1 MAKVSVKVKF
11 LKDKHDIEIMLDEPV
26 ELFKA
31 QLYALTG
38 VPNDRQ
44 KITAGAK
51 QITDATDLKT
61 VGLKDKQVLMLF
73 GTAEEVLARPT
84 ETQTFIEDL
93 APEGMAAIMSAGV
106 PFGLQNLG
114 NTCYMNSTLQ
124 LLKNADEFS
133 EAIVKAPSVADP
145 LVKEAQNVFKQMDT
159 TYEPIAPHPFWSR
172 LKQRK
177 PDFGQMTPQGGWMQH
192 DAEECLTELLNC
204 VNGVVKTNGKGLT
217 DEHFRIEMDTVTTL
231 AAGEGGSE
239 EPTTKTDYTLKLSC
253 HIQGNV
259 KQADGSWKGGTDM
272 MPQGIMNGLDGTI
285 EKTSPSLGRMALYE
299 TKSRV
304 TRLPKYVVTQLMRFF
319 YKQDTQSKA
328 KVKRPVKFPFALDM
342 HDYCVPELQ
351 KKIYA
356 YRERK
361 GEAQRLEEAEAKKAK
376 LSHNETPAA
385 EAGAAAAGGDA
396 KMEVEGEAPAAA
408 IAVVEEDEQCFA
420 TYQLTGVLTHK
431 GDSADGGHYVAWIRK
446 DDGKWFLFDDDKVS
460 EVKADRIKLLEGVS
474 AMDHMA
480 YLCLYKRTPL
490 VFGSDNTRYEET
502 KQPDAKATKKK

>member
-1 MAKVSVKVKF
+1 M
-11 LKDKHDIEIMLDEPV
+11 EW
-26 ELFKA
+26 
-31 QLYALTG
+31 
-38 VPNDRQ
+38 
-44 KITAGAK
+44 
-51 QITDATDLKT
+51 
-61 VGLKDKQVLMLF
+61 
-73 GTAEEVLARPT
+73 
-84 ETQTFIEDL
+84 
-93 APEGMAAIMSAGV
+93 
-106 PFGLQNLG
+106 
-114 NTCYMNSTLQ
+114 Q

-133 EAIVKAPSVADP
+133 DAIVKAPSVADP

-272 MPQGIMNGLDGTI
+272 MPQGIMNGLNGTI
-285 EKTSPSLGRMALYE
+285 EKTSPSLGRMALYD

-385 EAGAAAAGGDA
+385 EAGAAAAGVPLAHSFLDDSPFVFYGKRRGLGARRRRGFSPD
-396 KMEVEGEAPAAA
+396 AAA
-408 IAVVEEDEQCFA
+408 RHPKFQKSRPSDGLFPSVSGPQGLRRPIFA
-420 TYQLTGVLTHK
+420 LVAERTQAREHRRKSPEKHQFPKHQRINALHRMANALIPPIFRFLTH
-431 GDSADGGHYVAWIRK
+431 Y
-446 DDGKWFLFDDDKVS
+446 
-460 EVKADRIKLLEGVS
+460 
-474 AMDHMA
+474 
-480 YLCLYKRTPL
+480 
-490 VFGSDNTRYEET
+490 
-502 KQPDAKATKKK
+502 

>member
-1 MAKVSVKVKF
+1 M
-11 LKDKHDIEIMLDEPV
+11 EW
-26 ELFKA
+26 
-31 QLYALTG
+31 
-38 VPNDRQ
+38 
-44 KITAGAK
+44 
-51 QITDATDLKT
+51 
-61 VGLKDKQVLMLF
+61 
-73 GTAEEVLARPT
+73 
-84 ETQTFIEDL
+84 
-93 APEGMAAIMSAGV
+93 
-106 PFGLQNLG
+106 
-114 NTCYMNSTLQ
+114 Q

-272 MPQGIMNGLDGTI
+272 MPQGIMNGLNGTI
-285 EKTSPSLGRMALYE
+285 EKTSPSLGRMALYD

-385 EAGAAAAGGDA
+385 EAGAAAAGVPPAHSFLDDSPFVFSGA
-396 KMEVEGEAPAAA
+396 RQAEGLGRAAA
-408 IAVVEEDEQCFA
+408 EGLQPRSCRAPPDVPKIPSLGRPFSLCFRA
-420 TYQLTGVLTHK
+420 PGFDTPDFRAGCGAHA
-431 GDSADGGHYVAWIRK
+431 SARISAQKH
-446 DDGKWFLFDDDKVS
+446 GKTPIS
-460 EVKADRIKLLEGVS
+460 E
-474 AMDHMA
+474 
-480 YLCLYKRTPL
+480 
-490 VFGSDNTRYEET
+490 
-502 KQPDAKATKKK
+502 